1 MNTRKFRQSYRL
13 SILTVVLALS
23 VTALGSLA
31 LAAGSSFFQ
40 GFEADASGWFGAT
53 RVASGTNGIISASG
67 TWHAEATPG
76 EFVAFTR
83 WGGYG
88 GIPGCSGNACA
99 ASFPVNG
106 YITSIDIY
114 LDADS
119 ITIAND
125 TRFDFSSAINQPAGP
140 HRRDFVFN
148 AGFYNDTDTTGT
160 GPRFVITGSNNAG
173 RSGAFPKNPGRDP
186 FTIADAGWYTFQ
198 HTFTDNGSGVLTVT
212 LTIKDAAG
220 TALHSWILSDPTDFI
235 NSTVGSNRY
244 GAFALQE
251 FSLLAI
257 DNSSRFDLQSQ
268 PADKEQCKNDG
279 WKLVV
284 NGANAP
290 FKNQGQCVKFV
301 TTGK

>member
-1 MNTRKFRQSYRL
+1 MN
-13 SILTVVLALS
+13 S
-23 VTALGSLA
+23 VAPVPGRVGPRY
-31 LAAGSSFFQ
+31 AG
-40 GFEADASGWFGAT
+40 
-53 RVASGTNGIISASG
+53 IS
-67 TWHAEATPG
+67 
-76 EFVAFTR
+76 
-83 WGGYG
+83 
-88 GIPGCSGNACA
+88 GCSGNACA
-99 ASFPVNG
+99 APFPANG
-106 YITSIDIY
+106 YITSVDIY

-119 ITIAND
+119 LTIAND
-125 TRFDFSSAINQPAGP
+125 TRFDFSSAINQPDGN

-148 AGFYNDTDTTGT
+148 AGFYNDTDLTGT
-160 GPRFVITGSNNAG
+160 GPRFVISASNNAG

-220 TALHSWILSDPTDFI
+220 TALHSWTLSDPTDFI
-235 NSTVGSNRY
+235 NTVVGSNRY

-251 FSLLAI
+251 FSILAI
-257 DNSSRFDLQSQ
+257 DNSSRFDIQSQ

-284 NGANAP
+284 NGQNAP

-301 TTGK
+301 NTGKIRVLLKTIDVAATVVSGRSHVIKKGSALSAGPFSYSSLFRSTHTLHV